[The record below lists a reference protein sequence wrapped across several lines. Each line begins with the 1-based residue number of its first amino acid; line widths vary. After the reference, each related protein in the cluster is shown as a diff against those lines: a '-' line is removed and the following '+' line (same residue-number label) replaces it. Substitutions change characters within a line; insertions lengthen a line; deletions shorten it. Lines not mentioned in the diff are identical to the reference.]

1 MEKGEK
7 KYNPTFRTAEVI
19 TLVIITCVV
28 SLLMGII
35 ISKPNK
41 DQTYKL
47 TQADEEIQNFIE
59 QYNYIVENY
68 YGNIDKKELLEAALE
83 GMIDALGD
91 PYSSY
96 LDESTSSTF
105 NTTLNG
111 SYEGIGVEIVNDINK
126 NIIVTQVFE
135 DTPAH
140 NVGIKPLDIIISV
153 NDKQVSGMTTSDFV
167 AMVKGITDS
176 TFTLTLKRGEETIT
190 VTLFRKKVTLSSV
203 SSKIIEQDNQKIGYM
218 YISIFAMNTDTQFK
232 SQLKELEKDGLN
244 SLIIDLRG
252 NSGGHLTAVENMISE
267 FLAKDKVIYQMET
280 KTKTTKYYSKGN
292 ETKTYPIVVLVDND
306 SASASEMMTAAL
318 KESYGATIVGTTT
331 YGKGTVQEL
340 QDSNENQYKI
350 TTKKWLTPN
359 GNWINEV
366 GIKPDYEIELD
377 EKYFIEPTDTNDNQ
391 LQKAIEMLKNGTV
404 Y

>member
-7 KYNPTFRTAEVI
+7 KHTPTFRTAEVI

-41 DQTYKL
+41 EQNYKL
-47 TQADEEIQNFIE
+47 TQADEEVQNFIE

-68 YGNIDKKELLEAALE
+68 YGDIDKKELLEAALE

-96 LDESTSSTF
+96 LDENDSSTF
-105 NTTLNG
+105 NATLNG

-135 DTPAH
+135 DTPAY
-140 NVGIKPLDIIISV
+140 NAGIKPLDIIEKV
-153 NDKQVSGMTTSDFV
+153 NDVQVSGMTTSDFV
-167 AMVKGITDS
+167 SMVKNITDS

-190 VTLFRKKVTLSSV
+190 VTLSRKKVTLSSV

-232 SQLKELEKDGLN
+232 IKLKQLEKDGID

-252 NSGGHLTAVENMISE
+252 NTGGHLTAVENMISE
-267 FLAKDKVIYQMET
+267 FLDKDKVIYQIET
-280 KTKTTKYYSKGN
+280 KSKTTKYYSKGDK
-292 ETKTYPIVVLVDND
+292 TKTYPIVVLVDND

-359 GNWINEV
+359 GNWINEI

-377 EKYFIEPTDTNDNQ
+377 EKYLIEPTDDNDNQ
-391 LQKAIEMLKNGTV
+391 LQKAIETLKNGTV

>member
-7 KYNPTFRTAEVI
+7 KHTPTFRTAEVI
-19 TLVIITCVV
+19 TLVIITCLV

-35 ISKPNK
+35 ISNPNK
-41 DQTYKL
+41 TQMYEL

-68 YGNIDKKELLEAALE
+68 YGDIDKKELLEEALE
-83 GMIDALGD
+83 GMIDSLGD

-96 LDESTSSTF
+96 LDENDSSTF
-105 NTTLNG
+105 NATLNG

-135 DTPAH
+135 NTPAH
-140 NVGIKPLDIIISV
+140 NAGIQPLDIIEKV
-153 NDKQVSGMTTSDFV
+153 NDTQVSGMTTSDFV
-167 AMVKGITDS
+167 SMVKTITNS
-176 TFTLTLKRGEETIT
+176 IFNLTLKRGEETIT
-190 VTLFRKKVTLSSV
+190 VTLPRKKVILSSV
-203 SSKIIEQDNQKIGYM
+203 SSKIIEQDNKKIGYM
-218 YISIFAMNTDTQFK
+218 YISIFAMNTDTQFETK
-232 SQLKELEKDGLN
+232 LKELEKEGIN

-267 FLAKDKVIYQMET
+267 FLNKNKVIYQMET
-280 KTKTTKYYSKGN
+280 KSKTTKYYSKGD

-318 KESYGATIVGTTT
+318 KESYGAIVVGTTT

-366 GIKPDYEIELD
+366 GIRPDYEIELD
-377 EKYFIEPTDTNDNQ
+377 EKYLIEPTDANDNQ
-391 LQKAIEMLKNGTV
+391 LQKAIEILKNGTV

>member
-1 MEKGEK
+1 MDNGEK
-7 KYNPTFRTAEVI
+7 KSTPTFRTAEVA

-35 ISKPNK
+35 ISKPNQS
-41 DQTYKL
+41 QTYEL
-47 TQADEEIQNFIE
+47 TEADEEIQNFIE

-68 YGNIDKKELLEAALE
+68 YGEINKEELLEAALE

-105 NTTLNG
+105 NATLNG
-111 SYEGIGVEIVNDINK
+111 SYEGIGVEIVNDINN

-135 DTPAH
+135 DTPAY
-140 NVGIKPLDIIISV
+140 NAGIQPLDIITSV
-153 NDKQVSGMTTSDFV
+153 NDKVVGGMTTSDFV
-167 AMVKGITDS
+167 EMVKNITDN
-176 TFTLTLKRGEETIT
+176 TFTLGLKRGEENIL
-190 VTLFRKKVTLSSV
+190 VSVSRKKVTLSSV
-203 SSKIIEQDNQKIGYM
+203 ASKIIEQDNTKIGYM
-218 YISIFAMNTDTQFK
+218 YISIFAMNTDSQFK
-232 SQLKELEKDGLN
+232 TRLQQLEASEIN

-252 NSGGHLTAVENMISE
+252 NSGGHLTSVENMISE
-267 FLAKDKVIYQMET
+267 FLDGTNVIYQIES
-280 KTKTTKYYSKGN
+280 KTKTTKYYSKGK
-292 ETKTYPIVVLVDND
+292 ETKKYPIVLLVDGD

-318 KESYGATIVGTTT
+318 KESYGALVVGTTT

-340 QDSNENQYKI
+340 QDSNERQYKI

-366 GIKPDYEIELD
+366 GITPDYEVELD
-377 EKYFIEPTDTNDNQ
+377 EKYYIEPTDENDNQ
-391 LQKAIEMLKNGTV
+391 LQKALELLTK
-404 Y
+404 

>member
-7 KYNPTFRTAEVI
+7 KHTPTFRTAEVI

-41 DQTYKL
+41 DQNYEI

-68 YGNIDKKELLEAALE
+68 YGDIDKKELLEAALE
-83 GMIDALGD
+83 GMVDALGD

-96 LDESTSSTF
+96 LDENDSSTF
-105 NTTLNG
+105 NATLNG

-140 NVGIKPLDIIISV
+140 NAGIKPLDIIEKV
-153 NDKQVSGMTTSDFV
+153 NDKQVSGMTTADFV
-167 AMVKGITDS
+167 AMVKNITNS
-176 TFTLTLKRGEETIT
+176 TFTLTLKRGEETIE
-190 VTLFRKKVTLSSV
+190 VTLSRKKVTLSSV
-203 SSKIIEQDNQKIGYM
+203 SSKVIEKDNKKIGYM

-232 SQLKELEKDGLN
+232 TKLKELEKDGIA

-267 FLAKDKVIYQMET
+267 FLDKDKVIYQMET
-280 KTKTTKYYSKGN
+280 KSKTTKYYSKGDK
-292 ETKTYPIVVLVDND
+292 TKTYPIVVLVDND

-318 KESYGATIVGTTT
+318 KESYGAIIVGKTT

-350 TTKKWLTPN
+350 TTKKWLTPD
-359 GNWINEV
+359 GNWINEI
-366 GIKPDYEIELD
+366 GIKPDYEIGLD
-377 EKYFIEPTDTNDNQ
+377 EKYFIEPTDVNDNQ
-391 LQKAIEMLKNGTV
+391 LQKAIEILKNGTV

>member
-7 KYNPTFRTAEVI
+7 KHNPTFRTAEVI

-41 DQTYKL
+41 DQNYEL

-68 YGNIDKKELLEAALE
+68 YGDIDKKELLEAALE
-83 GMIDALGD
+83 GMIDALDD

-96 LDESTSSTF
+96 LDENDSSTF

-140 NVGIKPLDIIISV
+140 NAGIKPLDIIEKV
-153 NDKQVSGMTTSDFV
+153 NDTQVSGMTTSDFV
-167 AMVKGITDS
+167 AMVKNITDS
-176 TFTLTLKRGEETIT
+176 TFSLTLKRGEETIT
-190 VTLFRKKVTLSSV
+190 ATLSRKKVTLSSV
-203 SSKIIEQDNQKIGYM
+203 SSKVIEHDNKKIGYM

-232 SQLKELEKDGLN
+232 NKLKELEKDGIN

-267 FLAKDKVIYQMET
+267 FLDKDKVIYQMET
-280 KTKTTKYYSKGN
+280 KSKTTKYYSKGD
-292 ETKTYPIVVLVDND
+292 ETKTYPIVVLVNND
-306 SASASEMMTAAL
+306 SASASEMMSAAL

-340 QDSNENQYKI
+340 QDSNEGQYKI

-366 GIKPDYEIELD
+366 GIKPDYEIELN
-377 EKYFIEPTDTNDNQ
+377 EIYFTEPTDTNDNQ
-391 LQKAIEMLKNGTV
+391 LQKAIELLAK
-404 Y
+404 